1 MRVLTCSLACVLAA
15 AAVCDAAQLLE
26 FVPLDALQAALN
38 AGKPISFATP
48 GRPES
53 EASIPVCTLPDGSPR
68 WLPGIS
74 KGHRNAHAIS
84 VALSVLGLKQ
94 KKILHN
100 VKAGDFEV
108 HPLLADRVRQD
119 VTLTDDEAT
128 CLQNQGPGGCKCT
141 VSPKRTAGT
150 YSALTKHGVLAA
162 ASGLVALTLSPA
174 NVGTAFTSL
183 GTGKL
188 NAALDTIFPSEQRLA
203 PGTV

>member
-1 MRVLTCSLACVLAA
+1 
-15 AAVCDAAQLLE
+15 
-26 FVPLDALQAALN
+26 VPLDALQAALN
-38 AGKPISFATP
+38 AGKPIVFATL

-53 EASIPVCTLPDGSPR
+53 EASIRVCTLPDGSPR
-68 WLPGIS
+68 WVPGIP
-74 KGHRNAHAIS
+74 KGDAHTIS
-84 VALSVLGLKQ
+84 VTLSLLGLKQ
-94 KKILHN
+94 IKIHN
-100 VKAGDFEV
+100 KVKAGDFEV
-108 HPLLADRVRQD
+108 HPLLAGRVRQD
-119 VTLTDDEAT
+119 VTLADDEAA